1 MARTKDAENALDP
14 ATGRP
19 LPQGVACRGPH
30 QYRARKLIDGARVTK
45 TFDTVRLAREWLEE
59 TSAAVRRGE
68 HVDRRG
74 LDRTTLKE
82 LVDRFVSEELQDGG
96 RRRGAT
102 EDRVSHTPCILRD
115 EIAELTLAQLTPAA
129 VRGFRDRMAASYAPA
144 TVVKRLNLLS
154 GMLSHARAE
163 WDVPLR
169 ENPAAADAVK
179 RPQGADRK
187 RDRRLRPATAAQIRD
202 AAERG
207 EDSPPGEEERLLAAV
222 AKSEN
227 VVDLPFVRFALAQAT
242 RRGEA
247 MGIRW
252 RDVDL
257 DAKVFAVHGREG
269 RGTKNAESR
278 EELGPEMRPLMP
290 GAIAV
295 LRSML
300 PKEGRPDPDAIVF
313 PIGDATAFSVRFG
326 RMMKRA
332 GLDDLTFH
340 DLRHEATSRIARRYP
355 NPLDLKRVTGHED
368 LKSLDRYYKPDLT
381 ELAERAA

>member
-1 MARTKDAENALDP
+1 VGGESFGAGFGQHEVEWRIVGAEQLA
-14 ATGRP
+14 
-19 LPQGVACRGPH
+19 GVRREGEH
-30 QYRARKLIDGARVTK
+30 RARRIGPGAM
-45 TFDTVRLAREWLEE
+45 
-59 TSAAVRRGE
+59 RRGE
-68 HVDRRG
+68 HIDRRG

-82 LVDRFVSEELQDGG
+82 LVDRFVQEQLQDGG

-115 EIAELTLAQLTPAA
+115 EIAGLTLAQLTPAA
-129 VRGFRDRMAASYAPA
+129 VRGFRDRMAAAYAPA

-169 ENPAAADAVK
+169 ENPAGADAVK

-187 RDRRLRPATAAQIRD
+187 RDRRLRPATAAQLRD
-202 AAERG
+202 AAQRG
-207 EDSPPGEEERLLAAV
+207 EDPPPGEEERLLAAV

-227 VVDLPFVRFALAQAT
+227 AVDLPFVRFALAQAT

-247 MGIRW
+247 MGVRW

-290 GAIAV
+290 EAIAV
-295 LRSML
+295 LRSVL
-300 PKEGRPDPDAIVF
+300 PKEGRPDPDALVF

-332 GLDDLTFH
+332 GLMDLTFH

-368 LKSLDRYYKPDLT
+368 LKSLDRYYKLDLT